1 MQNFSGADSM
11 FSRAATLPFAVT
23 TLMCAVLLVGCQ
35 NAPNQMS
42 LYAPF
47 GPSAVP
53 APSLTRA
60 NSTPYYTPGDSKN
73 SAPAAPSTAANPD
86 NKDLSHYDPYRGILI
101 PGNFTPAPVLA
112 RSTETWGN
120 GNNTLAASS
129 PPRERASN
137 EEPIRVVEGPNS
149 AGSLNSI
156 AAQPSS
162 SRSGSVQFNSTPLS
176 GAVRSGA
183 SLTAAQPARSQP
195 TTVNATEVAR
205 LPKPPVIPNIIPTTP
220 VNNPGG
226 SVPGLLPTP
235 SLSPPPK
242 PGEPRRISLWN
253 DPGDGSR
260 VEPASYVGPAAPISL
275 DNGNWRSKK

>member
-1 MQNFSGADSM
+1 M
-11 FSRAATLPFAVT
+11 FSRAAVMTL
-23 TLMCAVLLVGCQ
+23 LCAVLLVGCQ

-73 SAPAAPSTAANPD
+73 AAPANPSTAANPD

-112 RSTETWGN
+112 RSTETWGS
-120 GNNTLAASS
+120 GNNTLVASTL
-129 PPRERASN
+129 PRERASN
-137 EEPIRVVEGPNS
+137 EAAIRVVEGPS
-149 AGSLNSI
+149 STGGLNSI
-156 AAQPSS
+156 ASQSPN
-162 SRSGSVQFNSTPLS
+162 SRSGGVQFNATPLS

-183 SLTAAQPARSQP
+183 SLNPAP
-195 TTVNATEVAR
+195 TGTPPTSVNAVEVAR
-205 LPKPPVIPNIIPTTP
+205 LPKPPVFPNVIPATP
-220 VNNPGG
+220 VNNSG
-226 SVPGLLPTP
+226 SGTPGLIPTP
-235 SLSPPPK
+235 ALSPPPAPK

-260 VEPASYVGPAAPISL
+260 VEPASYIGGAAPLSM
-275 DNGNWRSKK
+275 DGGNWRAKK

>member
-1 MQNFSGADSM
+1 M
-11 FSRAATLPFAVT
+11 FSRAAVITL
-23 TLMCAVLLVGCQ
+23 LCAVLLVGCQ

-60 NSTPYYTPGDSKN
+60 NSTPYYTPGDSKSTTPTN
-73 SAPAAPSTAANPD
+73 PSTAANPD
-86 NKDLSHYDPYRGILI
+86 NKDLSHYDPFRGILI

-120 GNNTLAASS
+120 GSNTQIASS

-137 EEPIRVVEGPNS
+137 EAAIRVVEGSTPASSMNTIASS
-149 AGSLNSI
+149 A
-156 AAQPSS
+156 S
-162 SRSGSVQFNSTPLS
+162 SRSGGVQFNATPLS
-176 GAVRSGA
+176 GAIRSGA
-183 SLTAAQPARSQP
+183 SLSTPPTTTQP
-195 TTVNATEVAR
+195 TTINAVEVAR
-205 LPKPPVIPNIIPTTP
+205 LPKAPAISTPFTPTTP
-220 VNNPGG
+220 ANNP
-226 SVPGLLPTP
+226 SSTSPGLLPTP
-235 SLSPPPK
+235 SLSPPPTPK

-260 VEPASYVGPAAPISL
+260 VEPASYVESAAPLSM
-275 DNGNWRSKK
+275 DSGNWRSKK

>member
-1 MQNFSGADSM
+1 M
-11 FSRAATLPFAVT
+11 FSRAASLPFAVT
-23 TLMCAVLLVGCQ
+23 LTCAALLVGCQ

-60 NSTPYYTPGDSKN
+60 NSTPYYTPGDTQN
-73 SAPAAPSTAANPD
+73 STSATPSTAANPD
-86 NKDLSHYDPYRGILI
+86 NKDLSHYDPYRGILV

-112 RSTETWGN
+112 RSTETWGSSSN
-120 GNNTLAASS
+120 PLVASS

-137 EEPIRVVEGPNS
+137 EEPIRVVESGN
-149 AGSLNSI
+149 AASLNTI
-156 AAQPSS
+156 ASQPAS
-162 SRSGSVQFNSTPLS
+162 SGSGAVQFNSTPLS
-176 GAVRSGA
+176 GAIRSGA
-183 SLTAAQPARSQP
+183 SLTAAQPAQSQP

-205 LPKPPVIPNIIPTTP
+205 LPKPALIPTVIPTTP
-220 VNNPGG
+220 VNNPG
-226 SVPGLLPTP
+226 STTPGLFPAP
-235 SLSPPPK
+235 SLAPPPK

-260 VEPASYVGPAAPISL
+260 VEPASHVEAATPISL
-275 DNGNWRSKK
+275 DSGNWRSKK